1 MLALFLIT
9 TVLLFGG
16 LSEAIDSE
24 NGTWLLGHPIRSGLP
39 KWSRG
44 RDIQGNILLHFIYF
58 HILTNSL
65 LLGEKRLITFFYSA
79 ERSNGDFADMITK
92 FILPHRNCN
101 VKTLIKEFGMTGDSN
116 YACWCGAGTVNAK
129 MFKPQDILDCVCR
142 GHDICYDKVHDD
154 DCPEPYDKDYL
165 WNGDNG
171 KVDMKTLY

>member
-65 LLGEKRLITFFYSA
+65 LLGEKRLITFCATTFLRNA
-79 ERSNGDFADMITK
+79 FITLG
-92 FILPHRNCN
+92 INLN
-101 VKTLIKEFGMTGDSN
+101 T
-116 YACWCGAGTVNAK
+116 
-129 MFKPQDILDCVCR
+129 
-142 GHDICYDKVHDD
+142 
-154 DCPEPYDKDYL
+154 
-165 WNGDNG
+165 
-171 KVDMKTLY
+171 